1 MTTTGAITGPIEDQL
16 AIRAL
21 HESYADAV
29 FRRDAA
35 DWGALWADD
44 ASWDLM
50 GTPVE
55 GKQAIVGLWTGAMS
69 TFAFVAFFSQVGT
82 IEITGDTA
90 SGRLYTS
97 EVLEDLEGNL
107 RRTVGRYED
116 HYVRKDGTWLYQSR
130 SFVVLK
136 G

>member
-1 MTTTGAITGPIEDQL
+1 MAITGPIEDQL

-29 FRRDAA
+29 FRRDAS
-35 DWGALWADD
+35 DWGALWTDD
-44 ASWDLM
+44 AVWDLM
-50 GTPVE
+50 GTKVE

-69 TFAFVAFFSQVGT
+69 TFAFVGFFSQVGT

-90 SGRLYTS
+90 TGRLYTS

-116 HYVRKDGTWLYQSR
+116 TYVKRDGTWLYQSR
-130 SFVVLK
+130 SFNVLK

>member
-1 MTTTGAITGPIEDQL
+1 MAITGPIEDQL

-21 HESYADAV
+21 HDSYADAV
-29 FRRDAA
+29 IRRDPT

-44 ASWDLM
+44 ATWNLM

-55 GKQAIVGLWTGAMS
+55 GKAAIVGLWTGAMS
-69 TFAFVAFFSQVGT
+69 GFAFVGFFSQVGT
-82 IEITGDTA
+82 LEITGDSGT
-90 SGRLYTS
+90 GRLYTN

-116 HYVRKDGTWLYQSR
+116 HYVRKDGHWLYQSR
-130 SFVVLK
+130 SFAILK

>member
-1 MTTTGAITGPIEDQL
+1 MAITGPIEDQL

-21 HESYADAV
+21 HDSYADAV

-35 DWGALWADD
+35 DWGSLWADD
-44 ASWDLM
+44 AVWDLM
-50 GTPVE
+50 GTGVE
-55 GKQAIVGLWTGAMS
+55 GKAAIVAMWTGAMS
-69 TFAFVAFFSQVGT
+69 TFGFVGFFSQVAA
-82 IEITGDTA
+82 IEVDGDTA
-90 SGRLYTS
+90 TGRIYTN

-116 HYVRKDGTWLYQSR
+116 RYVRNGQNWLYQSR
-130 SFVVLK
+130 SFAVLK

>member
-1 MTTTGAITGPIEDQL
+1 MAITGPIEDQL

-35 DWGALWADD
+35 DWGALWTDD
-44 ASWDLM
+44 AVWDLM
-50 GTPVE
+50 GTKVD
-55 GKQAIVGLWTGAMS
+55 GKAAIVGLWSGAMA

-90 SGRLYTS
+90 TGRLYTS

-116 HYVRKDGTWLYQSR
+116 AYVRRNGTWLYQSR
-130 SFVVLK
+130 SFAILK